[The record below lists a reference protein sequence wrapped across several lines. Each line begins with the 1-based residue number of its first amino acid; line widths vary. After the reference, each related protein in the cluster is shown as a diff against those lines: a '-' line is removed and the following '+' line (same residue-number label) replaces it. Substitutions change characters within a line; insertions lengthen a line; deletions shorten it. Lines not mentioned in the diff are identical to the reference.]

1 MPTFDAVAFFTSS
14 PGRLLCLNLF
24 FRVVWAACVS
34 RRPRILRLRAFI
46 RPPNEHIRPRHP
58 VPPDWREGESPHML
72 LTARAIA
79 KTYGAVTVL
88 DNVTFALER
97 GEHVGLVGANGAGK
111 STLMRILTGEEVAE
125 SGEVQLAPAA
135 EWGYLPQTLPD
146 IAGQTIDD
154 LLADALG
161 GLRTIETRLRALEAA
176 MTNASG
182 EKLDTLLAEYGQLAS
197 QFQDRGG
204 YEMEARMDAILA
216 GLRLDYLPR
225 TRDLATLS
233 GGERARVGL
242 ALLLLRAPDVLLLDE
257 PTSHLDVTS
266 LAWLEDYLASY
277 AGAALIIS
285 HDRQFL
291 NRSVNRIFELAEYT
305 HTLRRYEG
313 DYDAY
318 QRAKVAERVAW
329 EESFAHEQDEIRNLR
344 KRIRESAR
352 QVAHNRKPRDGDKLA
367 YKGKGEWVADAVSR
381 NVRAAEEQ
389 LRRIEAKPIP
399 KPPRMM
405 HFQPK
410 FQAEALR
417 ANAIVRMQHV
427 SKRYGGRQVLRDVS
441 LTLLP
446 DARVALVGPNGAGK
460 TTLLRI
466 LLGLEQPD
474 SGSVRLA
481 PGVRIGYLPQE
492 PDVGSGECTVFD
504 AYRDGLAG
512 FESNLVAGILGN
524 GLFRLEDLTK
534 TVAQLSPGQKR
545 KLELARLL
553 ALGPNVLLLD
563 EPSNYASLDVLE
575 AFEAAVLAFPGPV
588 LLISHDRWLLNRYG
602 GDVWELDNGN
612 LREHPATV
620 LPMERSS
627 L

>member
-1 MPTFDAVAFFTSS
+1 
-14 PGRLLCLNLF
+14 
-24 FRVVWAACVS
+24 
-34 RRPRILRLRAFI
+34 
-46 RPPNEHIRPRHP
+46 
-58 VPPDWREGESPHML
+58 ML
-72 LTARAIA
+72 LTVRTIT
-79 KTYGAVTVL
+79 KTYNALTVL
-88 DNVTFALER
+88 DAVSFALEP

-111 STLMRILTGEEVAE
+111 STLMRIITGEETADV
-125 SGEVQLAPAA
+125 GEAQLATGLDM
-135 EWGYLPQTLPD
+135 GYLPQTLPD
-146 IAGQTIDD
+146 IAGRTIDD

-161 GLRTIETRLRALEAA
+161 GLRSIEAHMRSLEAA
-176 MTNASG
+176 MAATSG
-182 EKLDTLLAEYGQLAS
+182 AALDALLEEYGQFAS

-216 GLRLDYLPR
+216 GLRLDYLSR
-225 TRDLATLS
+225 TRDLGTLS

-257 PTSHLDVTS
+257 PTSHLDATS
-266 LAWLEDYLASY
+266 LAWLEDYLATY

-291 NRSVNRIFELAEYT
+291 NRSVNRIFELDEYT

-318 QRAKVAERVAW
+318 QRAKVAERAAW
-329 EESFAHEQDEIRNLR
+329 EESFARQQDEIKDLR

-352 QVAHNRKPRDGDKLA
+352 QVAHNRKPKDNDKLV
-367 YKGKGEWVADAVSR
+367 YNGKGERVADAVSR

-389 LRRIEAKPIP
+389 LRRIEADPIP
-399 KPPRMM
+399 KPPRLM

-410 FQAEALR
+410 FRAEALR
-417 ANAIVRMQHV
+417 ANAVVRMEHV
-427 SKRYGGRQVLRDVS
+427 SKRYGERQVLHDVD

-466 LLGLEQPD
+466 LLGLESPD

-481 PGVRIGYLPQE
+481 PGARIGYLPQE
-492 PDVGSGECTVFD
+492 PEVGASGRTVFE
-504 AYRDGLAG
+504 AYRDGLEG
-512 FESNLVAGILGN
+512 YESNLVAGILGN
-524 GLFRLEDLTK
+524 GLFRLEDLTRN
-534 TVAQLSPGQKR
+534 VGQLSPGQKR

-563 EPSNYASLDVLE
+563 EPSNYVSLDVLE
-575 AFEAAVLAFPGPV
+575 AFEAAVLTFPGPV
-588 LLISHDRWLLNRYG
+588 LLISHDRWLLNRFG
-602 GDVWELDNGN
+602 GAIWELADSH
-612 LREHPATV
+612 LLESSTATST
-620 LPMERSS
+620 M
-627 L
+627 

>member
-1 MPTFDAVAFFTSS
+1 
-14 PGRLLCLNLF
+14 
-24 FRVVWAACVS
+24 
-34 RRPRILRLRAFI
+34 
-46 RPPNEHIRPRHP
+46 
-58 VPPDWREGESPHML
+58 ML
-72 LTARAIA
+72 LTVRNIT

-88 DNVTFALER
+88 DGVTFALEP

-111 STLMRILTGEEVAE
+111 STLMRIITGEETAD
-125 SGEVQLAPAA
+125 SGEVQLATGLDL
-135 EWGYLPQTLPD
+135 GYLPQTLPAIEGRTVD
-146 IAGQTIDD
+146 SM
-154 LLADALG
+154 LAEALG
-161 GLRTIETRLRALEAA
+161 GLRSIETHMRALEAA
-176 MTNASG
+176 MATTSG
-182 EKLDTLLAEYGQLAS
+182 ETLAALLAEYGQLAS

-204 YEMEARMDAILA
+204 YEMEARMGAILA
-216 GLRLDYLPR
+216 GLRLDYLSR
-225 TRDLATLS
+225 TRDLGTLS

-257 PTSHLDVTS
+257 PTSHLDAAS

-277 AGAALIIS
+277 AGAALIVS

-291 NRSVNRIFELAEYT
+291 NRSVNRIFELDEYT

-318 QRAKVAERVAW
+318 QRAKAAERLAW
-329 EESFAHEQDEIRNLR
+329 EESFARQQEEIKDLR

-352 QVAHNRKPRDGDKLA
+352 QVAHNRRPKDNDKLA

-389 LRRIEAKPIP
+389 LRRVEADPIP
-399 KPPRMM
+399 KPPRLMR
-405 HFQPK
+405 FQPK

-417 ANAIVRMQHV
+417 ANAIVRMEHI
-427 SKRYGGRQVLRDVS
+427 SKRYDGRQALHDVS
-441 LTLLP
+441 LVLLP

-460 TTLLRI
+460 TTLLRV

-481 PGVRIGYLPQE
+481 PGARIGYLPQE
-492 PDVGSGECTVFD
+492 PDVGSGGRTVFD
-504 AYRDGLAG
+504 AYRDGLEG
-512 FESNLVAGILGN
+512 YESNLVAGILGN

-534 TVAQLSPGQKR
+534 TVAQLSPGQQR

-563 EPSNYASLDVLE
+563 EPSNYVSLDVLE
-575 AFEAAVLAFPGPV
+575 AFEAAILAFPGPV
-588 LLISHDRWLLNRYG
+588 LLISHDRWLLNRFG
-602 GDVWELDNGN
+602 GDIWELSDGN
-612 LREHPATV
+612 LRDDAATA
-620 LPMERSS
+620 PS
-627 L
+627 LGAPSL

>member
-1 MPTFDAVAFFTSS
+1 MQSHVLSGPQRTAC
-14 PGRLLCLNLF
+14 PRQIP
-24 FRVVWAACVS
+24 FRPS
-34 RRPRILRLRAFI
+34 G
-46 RPPNEHIRPRHP
+46 
-58 VPPDWREGESPHML
+58 EGESPHML
-72 LTARAIA
+72 LTVRNIT
-79 KTYGAVTVL
+79 KTYGPVTVL
-88 DNVTFALER
+88 DGVTFALEP
-97 GEHVGLVGANGAGK
+97 GENVGLVGANGAGK
-111 STLMRILTGEEVAE
+111 STLMRIITGEETAD
-125 SGEVQLAPAA
+125 SGETQLVTSA
-135 EWGYLPQTLPD
+135 EMGYLPQTLPD
-146 IAGQTIDD
+146 IAGRTIDD
-154 LLADALG
+154 LLASTLG
-161 GLRTIETRLRALEAA
+161 GLRAIESRMREVETAMSTNSGAALE
-176 MTNASG
+176 G
-182 EKLDTLLAEYGQLAS
+182 LLAEYGQLAS
-197 QFQDRGG
+197 QFQDHGG

-216 GLRLDYLPR
+216 GLRLDYLSR
-225 TRDLATLS
+225 DRDLGTLS

-257 PTSHLDVTS
+257 PTSHLDAAS

-291 NRSVNRIFELAEYT
+291 NRSVNRIFELDEYT
-305 HTLRRYEG
+305 HTIKRYEG

-318 QRAKVAERVAW
+318 QQAKAAERVAW
-329 EESFAHEQDEIRNLR
+329 EESFARQQEEIKDLR

-352 QVAHNRKPRDGDKLA
+352 QVAHNRKPKDNDKLA

-389 LRRIEAKPIP
+389 LRRIEADPIP
-399 KPPRMM
+399 RPPRLM

-410 FQAEALR
+410 FRAEALR
-417 ANAIVRMQHV
+417 ANAIVRMEHV
-427 SKRYGGRQVLRDVS
+427 GKRYDGRQVLRDVN

-446 DARVALVGPNGAGK
+446 NARVALVGPNGAGK

-466 LLGLEQPD
+466 MLGLEQPD

-481 PGVRIGYLPQE
+481 PGARIGYLPQE
-492 PDVGSGECTVFD
+492 PDVGGGERTVFD
-504 AYRDGLAG
+504 AYRVGLEG
-512 FESNLVAGILGN
+512 YESNLVAGILGN

-563 EPSNYASLDVLE
+563 EPSNYVSLDVLE

-588 LLISHDRWLLNRYG
+588 LLISHDRWLLNRFG
-602 GDVWELDNGN
+602 GDIWTLDDAG
-612 LREHPATV
+612 LREDAAPATA
-620 LPMERSS
+620 PGAGS